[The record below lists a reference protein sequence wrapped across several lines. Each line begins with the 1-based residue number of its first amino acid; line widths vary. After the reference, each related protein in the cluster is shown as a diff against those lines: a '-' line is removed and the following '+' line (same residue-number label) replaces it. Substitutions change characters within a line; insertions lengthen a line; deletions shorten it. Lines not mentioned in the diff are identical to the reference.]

1 MTRNGKKYAI
11 NKRHLSS
18 LIKKKKKK
26 KKSRQEKPNQNK
38 NNSSLYQGL

>member
-18 LIKKKKKK
+18 LIKKKKE